1 MDCVQSLLLL
11 SDYHDG
17 SLDEEPRSLIIIHLE
32 ECPPCM
38 GIFKDLQVIVTSA
51 TVIRGE
57 DGITFPDENL
67 IWQRMQI
74 IRTSAP

>member
-32 ECPPCM
+32 ECTPCM